1 MFGSVSKLLRV
12 DQCNHLHNPSYY
24 RTINIKKVHT
34 KALDQSYQRCA
45 ASKTT
50 DEVNTNAC
58 IATFIGTQTYCRM
71 HMVDLIYLLPV
82 LAHTLTT
89 YGRLIYQLQLM
100 N

>member
-1 MFGSVSKLLRV
+1 MFGSVSKLLQV
-12 DQCNHLHNPSYY
+12 DPCYAYTDHY
-24 RTINIKKVHT
+24 RTINIKKVHI
-34 KALDQSYQRCA
+34 KALDQPSQRCA
-45 ASKTT
+45 TSNTT

-58 IATFIGTQTYCRM
+58 IATFIGTQTYGRM
-71 HMVDLIYLLPV
+71 NMVDLIYLLPV